1 MAKVIVEKDAIR
13 QLIKQ
18 TLDAKKTGETKQPVV
33 VPEPAPKQPTP
44 VVPSSISQTQVA
56 HEQPP
61 IDDEN
66 YVPNDGKELGF
77 AVTSLVKGVPNER
90 IQDFYLELKDLV
102 TSYISSIPDESKLE
116 SYMRKA
122 VRKIILEQSEIED
135 FLVKRAIEQGA
146 DESLPRAEL
155 IKLGRKASTV
165 ATPAP
170 AEEKPEPDPES
181 VKSAILDTI
190 YTEFDLGTHHD
201 RGGSK
206 KIYRK
211 ITQMFPGN
219 WQSLITIDDVK
230 NKLSEVGFDGQV
242 SDAQLLKILGQESK
256 TRTYR
261 KGELSLKDISDVME
275 QQTGKRPS
283 VSGLH
288 RIINQALGKV
298 AAGGQSE
305 IAEMIPKYKEKFQQ
319 FSEKYDSLLSQHIS
333 NLVTS
338 GFNREDLDYIVG
350 SRDANEMKIADEL
363 ISSAL
368 AYSKQAGLTVK
379 ENDINVLKDVILDK
393 DFIASGMI
401 DESELV
407 DNSPGIEN
415 SPGFKNAI
423 DAAGLHKGMPSV
435 PDEVLVQMGLKKRRK
450 PKA

>member
-102 TSYISSIPDESKLE
+102 TSYISSMPDESKLE

-170 AEEKPEPDPES
+170 AEEKPELDPES

-368 AYSKQAGLTVK
+368 AYSKQAGLAVK
-379 ENDINVLKDVILDK
+379 ENDINVLKGVILDK